1 MKRTKRLVALLVTIA
16 TLASLFVFSVPASAE
31 ELPRVEVT
39 AEDELRIEKL
49 EALGVIDVKYNAASY
64 VTRRQM
70 AEIIV
75 RYMNLAVTSS
85 EAETPFRD
93 VKTSDTA
100 YVAIRTLYDMGIV
113 SGDYDKRFN
122 PDNYLTYDEALVFII
137 NAIGYKMFAV
147 REGGYPTGYHRVAIS
162 HGMLK
167 NLSIKNGSDAVKLPD
182 VYKMLE
188 AALNAA
194 AIEESFYGNGD
205 STYSFSATE
214 TFLSTTYGIRK
225 YRGVVSGNEYTRLAN
240 AKATLTDE
248 QIEIDGANGKKVYET
263 PGYFYGYMLGYT
275 VDYYLKDAKGVND
288 YELKYIEEAN
298 KLNKKIKIDA
308 DDLLVEKTAASSN
321 RIYYKDADKNDEH
334 ISFGSVYYIYNN
346 QSAGFTTFADVLPAR
361 GYIEALDNNSDGIYD
376 VLFVYEYVSYVV
388 EAVDTYD
395 NFIKVKDG
403 ESTKE
408 IDLDNKREKCAIY
421 LVGSTE
427 LKDINAVTAGSVI
440 SVLESASST
449 YKVRTIYVSNK
460 TITGTITTVDSDDG
474 YLIGGNYYKPYDG
487 VSFKVGTNGLFY
499 IDMNDQVVDYAYN
512 AADDKAVYGIMTA
525 YEKGEN
531 RDDAA
536 LSVKI
541 YTSTGEFA
549 VLPLAERVKLN
560 EFRDLLDESGK
571 YIETKSELKRYD
583 LTNKSDVAKAV
594 SWITHD
600 DGEITS
606 LYPVKY
612 TVVNDEITSM
622 EQALPTTKTAAE
634 GVFNT
639 MQDKIG
645 TVYLRSNGAMFYGKT
660 VGVDGYNNYLYSAS
674 TVKGFVIPPD
684 APDANT
690 AKENFGE
697 IKNYANKISIS
708 DGKYELK
715 TDEGIYYTLYSFGTE
730 AKNRIDLMVFKSKPT
745 GADVS
750 TDTMAVIKKI
760 TDYANEDG
768 IVVKKLYLNENTEVV
783 LADKI
788 RLLVPISC
796 VYHGLAYM
804 AEKDFGTTGG
814 HHAVFQNDDVS
825 LDTIIENNFLDPG
838 NVIIYGTNG
847 DGVVDSIRVIANYDE
862 SELNPDLKLK
872 SMFRIKDGIY
882 GSYTGG
888 SDVLSEVI
896 DKLEYVDSI
905 YYLHGSLHEA
915 NSTTI
920 ATSIGSG
927 GAADG
932 KKGSGSEKNIVIGKI
947 TGVNKTPG
955 TISFELPQYL
965 KYVKKDDDGKAVYE
979 AYEKPADQLLKIT
992 TNGSYNL
999 FNSEDNT
1006 VEHLTLSR
1014 FREGDIFIASLDKY
1028 NDIKTIIVFR

>member
-1 MKRTKRLVALLVTIA
+1 MLVTIA

-49 EALGVIDVKYNAASY
+49 EALGVIDVKYSAASY

-188 AALNAA
+188 AALSAA

-308 DDLLVEKTAASSN
+308 DDLLVEKTASSSN

-346 QSAGFTTFADVLPAR
+346 QSASFTTFADALPAR

-388 EAVDTYD
+388 EAVDVYD
-395 NFIKVKDG
+395 NIVTVNDG
-403 ESTKE
+403 KKE
-408 IDLDNKREKCAIY
+408 IKINLNNRKEKHAVY
-421 LVGSTE
+421 LAGTTG
-427 LKDINAVTAGSVI
+427 LKDINAITAGSVV
-440 SVLESASST
+440 SVMTSKSVT
-449 YKVRTIYVSNK
+449 PVRTIYVSTK
-460 TITGTITTVDSDDG
+460 TVTGTITTFDSDDG
-474 YLIGGNYYKPYDG
+474 YQIGENYYKPYDG
-487 VSFKVGTNGLFY
+487 VSFKVGTKGLFY
-499 IDMNDQVVDYAYN
+499 VDMNDQLVDYSYN

-525 YEKGEN
+525 FESGEN
-531 RDDAA
+531 RDDPAIT
-536 LSVKI
+536 VKI
-541 YTSTGEFA
+541 YARTGEF
-549 VLPLAERVKLN
+549 VTLPLAEKVKLG
-560 EFRDLLDESGK
+560 GK
-571 YIETKSELKRYD
+571 VYD
-583 LTNKSDVAKAV
+583 LSDRTTADNAAR
-594 SWITHD
+594 WIND
-600 DGEITS
+600 SSDPDALITS

-612 TVVNDEITSM
+612 TEVNGEIKSIM
-622 EQALPTTKTAAE
+622 KALPADTPSEAGDGQFKVIKENIVTIYKRHSNIIATWTADEYANS
-634 GVFNT
+634 GHYKFMPDFN
-639 MQDKIG
+639 
-645 TVYLRSNGAMFYGKT
+645 VY
-660 VGVDGYNNYLYSAS
+660 DGSSVL
-674 TVKGFVIPPD
+674 FIIPPD
-684 APDANT
+684 GGDFSDETKFQVKAGGFSEDKTTVSSA
-690 AKENFGE
+690 E
-697 IKNYANKISIS
+697 IQAGVSYNS
-708 DGKYELK
+708 
-715 TDEGIYYTLYSFGTE
+715 YSFGT
-730 AKNRIDLMVFKSKPT
+730 ADPHKIDMMVLKSAP
-745 GADVS
+745 APQAVS
-750 TDTMAVIKKI
+750 EKTLGVIKKI
-760 TDYANEDG
+760 TDAVDEDG
-768 IVVKKLYLNENTEVV
+768 KTFKKFYINENTELFVEEKVKMVV
-783 LADKI
+783 PVYRAEDWIGTHKIQYQDPADI
-788 RLLVPISC
+788 
-796 VYHGLAYM
+796 A
-804 AEKDFGTTGG
+804 
-814 HHAVFQNDDVS
+814 
-825 LDTIIENNFLDPG
+825 TILSNPESHLG
-838 NVIIYGTNG
+838 VGSAIIYGLNS
-847 DGVVDSIRVIANYDE
+847 DGRIESIRVLAQYKNG
-862 SELNPDLKLK
+862 DLKTFFRAENSVFKPTSLNGL
-872 SMFRIKDGIY
+872 MF
-882 GSYTGG
+882 
-888 SDVLSEVI
+888 E
-896 DKLEYVDSI
+896 
-905 YYLHGSLHEA
+905 
-915 NSTTI
+915 NN
-920 ATSIGSG
+920 
-927 GAADG
+927 
-932 KKGSGSEKNIVIGKI
+932 KGSETGAGGGGWDNIIVG
-947 TGVNKTPG
+947 TVESVGETPG
-955 TISFELPQYL
+955 MITCKFLNEENANDEFLIKTNTSGVYSYYNEKDQTI
-965 KYVKKDDDGKAVYE
+965 
-979 AYEKPADQLLKIT
+979 
-992 TNGSYNL
+992 
-999 FNSEDNT
+999 
-1006 VEHLTLSR
+1006 EHLTLGR
-1014 FREGDIFIASLDKY
+1014 FAKGDKFIVHVDNYYLL
-1028 NDIKTIIVFR
+1028 KTIIVFREQ